1 MKQIYAVILLACV
14 LPLSYAQT
22 NFYFVDN
29 VRHYWIEDS
38 SSVNIIVRDM
48 GDYDQIVETILELFS
63 DETDT
68 VSYVEDD
75 DNIIIISEKLQKTS
89 LEQLSSSICSNPS
102 DIAFITYAK
111 RVNGRRIWLRN
122 EVYLR
127 LKNETF
133 FPPIFC
139 HSYLISMISHC
150 IMTHWSTI
158 T

>member
-1 MKQIYAVILLACV
+1 MKQIYAAILLACV

-38 SSVNIIVRDM
+38 TSVNIIVGDM

-75 DNIIIISEKLQKTS
+75 DNINRNFVS
-89 LEQLSSSICSNPS
+89 LPN
-102 DIAFITYAK
+102 
-111 RVNGRRIWLRN
+111 RN
-122 EVYLR
+122 
-127 LKNETF
+127 
-133 FPPIFC
+133 
-139 HSYLISMISHC
+139 
-150 IMTHWSTI
+150 
-158 T
+158 